1 MKYKNVFAIVF
12 MLNILCDVNIDVGG
26 EKLDE
31 TVDYRCLM
39 HNDNISIA
47 LRVAIRHWMERI
59 KYR

>member
-1 MKYKNVFAIVF
+1 